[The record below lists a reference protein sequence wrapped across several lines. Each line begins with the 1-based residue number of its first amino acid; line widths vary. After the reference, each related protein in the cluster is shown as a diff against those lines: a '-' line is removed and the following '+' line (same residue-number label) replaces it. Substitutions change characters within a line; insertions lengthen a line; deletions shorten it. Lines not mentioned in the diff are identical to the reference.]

1 MENKSNNN
9 SPTSIIHEGNLI
21 ADHIKTSSKSKF
33 QSISLIFF
41 TYHLLL
47 VYIFPNSLKSAKV
60 IPIHK
65 KNSKWLVSNYIPISL
80 LSNLDKIM
88 EKLMYNQII
97 HFLENNKIIYYKQFH

>member
-9 SPTSIIHEGNLI
+9 SPTSIIHEVNLI

-33 QSISLIFF
+33 QSISLILL

-47 VYIFPNSLKSAKV
+47 VYTFPNSLKSAKV

-65 KNSKWLVSNYIPISL
+65 KTQNGLCL
-80 LSNLDKIM
+80 
-88 EKLMYNQII
+88 
-97 HFLENNKIIYYKQFH
+97 IIYQYLFFPTWTKLWRN

>member
-33 QSISLIFF
+33 QSISLIFL

-65 KNSKWLVSNYIPISL
+65 KTQNGLSNYIPISL

-88 EKLMYNQII
+88 EKLMYNRII